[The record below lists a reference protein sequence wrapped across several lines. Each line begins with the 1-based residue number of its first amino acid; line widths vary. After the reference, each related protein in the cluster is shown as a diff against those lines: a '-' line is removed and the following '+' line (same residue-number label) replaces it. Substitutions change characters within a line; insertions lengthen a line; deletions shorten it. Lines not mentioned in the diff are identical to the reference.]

1 MGNHLG
7 QHAVVIGGSL
17 AGLMT
22 ARVLADHFDQVTVLE
37 RDRIDEQPA
46 IHKSIPQGNHY
57 HALLLGGQQVLSTL
71 YPDFL
76 DQLRSLGAV
85 RLRVG
90 EELVWY
96 LPDGKAYSASATL
109 VREPQ
114 YLGFD
119 THSQSRG
126 LIEHC
131 VRQLTLTLANVKWE
145 SENIVQGLIY
155 EKGRVHGVQS
165 SHADRI
171 DSLAADLVVDAGGRG
186 SHVPRW
192 LTELGFQPPR
202 ETAIGVNLGYAS
214 TKYRVPDSYDEP
226 ERMQI
231 FLGPPPQFPNAAI
244 MGEIEHRTW
253 HVTLA
258 GRFGQYPPT
267 DEAGFLAFARSL
279 HTPRLYSLIKEAERV
294 ADIVQY
300 RFPSSLRRHYE
311 QLTAFPEGLL
321 VLGDAICSFNPV
333 YGQGMSVAALQVRAL
348 QQLLTER
355 GAESQG
361 LEGLALAFFPKAAE
375 VILTPWILA
384 VGQDLA
390 YPQTTGE
397 RPPNMAE
404 NAQYFAT
411 LNALAIEDLE
421 VHKLLGEVFQL
432 AKPLSV
438 LMEEPLRS
446 RALEQLQKQASA

>member
-17 AGLMT
+17 TGLMT
-22 ARVLADHFDQVTVLE
+22 ARVLADHFAQVTVLE
-37 RDRIDEQPA
+37 RDHIDEQPT

-57 HALLLGGQQVLSTL
+57 HGVLLGGLQLLSAF
-71 YPDFL
+71 YPDFI
-76 DQLRSLGAV
+76 DKLRSLGAV
-85 RLRVG
+85 RLRLG
-90 EELVWY
+90 EKWVWY
-96 LPDGKAYSASATL
+96 LPDGKAYSASVTPI
-109 VREPQ
+109 REPQ

-119 THSQSRG
+119 AYSQSRG
-126 LIEHC
+126 VLEHC
-131 VRQLTLTLANVKWE
+131 VRQCTLTLANVRCE
-145 SENIVQGLIY
+145 SESVVQGLVY
-155 EKGRVHGVQS
+155 ENERVHGVRYA
-165 SHADRI
+165 HDGRV
-171 DSLAADLVVDAGGRG
+171 DTLTADLVVDAGGRG
-186 SHVPRW
+186 AHTPRW
-192 LTELGFQPPR
+192 LTELGFQPPG
-202 ETAIGVNLGYAS
+202 ETVIGVDIGYAS
-214 TKYRVPDSYDEP
+214 TKFRVPASYDEP
-226 ERMQI
+226 ERLQV

-244 MGEIEHRTW
+244 MGEIENHTW

-267 DEAGFLAFARSL
+267 DEAGFFAFAKSL
-279 HTPRLYSLIKEAERV
+279 HTPRLYSLIKDAERV
-294 ADIVQY
+294 ANIVPY

-311 QLTAFPEGLL
+311 QLTVFPEGFL

-333 YGQGMSVAALQVRAL
+333 YGQGMSVAALQVRVL
-348 QQLLTER
+348 QQLLAER
-355 GAESQG
+355 GAESRG

-390 YPQTTGE
+390 YPQTQGE

-404 NAQYFAT
+404 NAQYFAA

-446 RALEQLQKQASA
+446 RALEQLRKQARV